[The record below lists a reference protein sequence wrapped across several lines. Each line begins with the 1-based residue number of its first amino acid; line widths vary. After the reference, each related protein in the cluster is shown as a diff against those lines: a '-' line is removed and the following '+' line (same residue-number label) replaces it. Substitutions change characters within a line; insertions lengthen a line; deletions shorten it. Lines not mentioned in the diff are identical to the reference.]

1 LVAHGSTPNPL
12 LVDTHTEKG
21 VGMNKRSAVLVASGL
36 VLAMVSAAFGIMMG
50 FTGPS
55 SAGAEGVRV
64 RAERKPVVKTVTD
77 KRTIHLAAP
86 GGASGSSTVVLT
98 RTPGPSTG
106 SSDDGDQATQ
116 GSSDDDSSDPTTE
129 PSDEPGED
137 GGETESPE
145 PSESHSESP
154 APEPGDD

>member
-1 LVAHGSTPNPL
+1 
-12 LVDTHTEKG
+12 
-21 VGMNKRSAVLVASGL
+21 MNKRSAVLVASGL

-55 SAGAEGVRV
+55 SAGTEGVRV

-98 RTPGPSTG
+98 RTPAPPTG
-106 SSDDGDQATQ
+106 GSDDGDGSTLQ
-116 GSSDDDSSDPTTE
+116 GTSDGSSDPTTE
-129 PSDEPGED
+129 PSDQPGED
-137 GGETESPE
+137 GSGTESPE